1 MKKYNCESCNFHTD
15 HKPNYLRHLRTS
27 KHNKSSKSHQL
38 VTPKSPISHQL
49 YNNIYLENFKP
60 FTCHYCNK
68 GFNFKQGMY
77 RHIKYTCRKNK
88 DEDFKELAR
97 LLNEK
102 EKQMK
107 DKDKKL
113 DNLLKQIS
121 KLTNKLQ
128 IQNIN
133 NGLIQNN
140 NNNVVNI
147 QLLNHNDTDYSHLTP
162 SDYITCLNDCN
173 KCVKTLIEKVH
184 FNDDKPENM
193 NIYISSIKGR
203 HVLVYK
209 DNVWQI
215 QDRKRQ
221 IDDLYDNNEVVLE
234 SWYDEYKEKY
244 PNIIES
250 FQRYLKNRDEDVVLN
265 NIKEEIL
272 LMLYNKRNM
281 VAIEG

>member
-49 YNNIYLENFKP
+49 YNNMYLENFKP

-133 NGLIQNN
+133 MIINQTLPENAETQEVI
-140 NNNVVNI
+140 I
-147 QLLNHNDTDYSHLTP
+147 PFS
-162 SDYITCLNDCN
+162 
-173 KCVKTLIEKVH
+173 KTL
-184 FNDDKPENM
+184 
-193 NIYISSIKGR
+193 NIYELLEKTKERMGKSFYPYQANSWNCQHFIWNILQANDLGNSQNKTSI
-203 HVLVYK
+203 L
-209 DNVWQI
+209 
-215 QDRKRQ
+215 
-221 IDDLYDNNEVVLE
+221 
-234 SWYDEYKEKY
+234 
-244 PNIIES
+244 P
-250 FQRYLKNRDEDVVLN
+250 
-265 NIKEEIL
+265 
-272 LMLYNKRNM
+272 
-281 VAIEG
+281 A